1 MEYVHAGPVERLLGA
16 GADPAARS
24 YLRLPVARS
33 CEAWLIRWP
42 AGSCAPLHDHGGARG
57 VAAMVRGTLREWR
70 TELGL
75 VRSAKRAWRY
85 GDSIELAVGTCHEVH
100 NLQRQTAYSI
110 HVYEPRLERMTFYDR
125 TLAGD
130 LRPLRQEGASQW

>member
-1 MEYVHAGPVERLLGA
+1 
-16 GADPAARS
+16 
-24 YLRLPVARS
+24 
-33 CEAWLIRWP
+33 
-42 AGSCAPLHDHGGARG
+42 
-57 VAAMVRGTLREWR
+57 MVRGTLREWR